1 MSQKKVD
8 AYKAEK
14 AKRKETIQSNK
25 KKDKLRALSAKI
37 ALGVVA
43 VLIVVALVFTGINAY
58 KSHQNSLPT
67 YDITSYNVNDYA
79 GVLNKEEHDHDH
91 DHEDES
97 EEESEA
103 ESEAD
108 STAEAEESTTA
119 AP

>member
-25 KKDKLRALSAKI
+25 KKDKLRALSTKI

-79 GVLNKEEHDHDH
+79 GVLKEEEHEH

-97 EEESEA
+97 EEESETA
-103 ESEAD
+103 SEAD
-108 STAEAEESTTA
+108 TSAEAEESTTA